1 MQRIKMLEY
10 ARLVVDTLPTVKAYL
25 SPRSRFALH
34 APDAYKSYDFYLS
47 NLERLT
53 RTLYNNQIGGE
64 FIDLMANLISG
75 QFRDA
80 YEKAYFEEG
89 YTGELPSYLLTAY
102 QDDVLKQY
110 DFVDRFFRD
119 IIDARIDGKPID
131 GLLSRVKLWANRW
144 NEAYQNALRAIA
156 LENGGN
162 LIWQYGDADHCDTCR
177 SLNGIV
183 ASARE
188 WEASGLRPQGDML
201 DCHGYN
207 CKCTLTPTDKR
218 RSPKALDALITIAM
232 NRK

>member
-1 MQRIKMLEY
+1 MPRTDMLDY
-10 ARLVVDTLPTVKAYL
+10 ARKIADAVPGVKAYL
-25 SPRSRFALH
+25 SPRARFSIH
-34 APDAYKSYDFYLS
+34 AADPYKSYDFYLS
-47 NLERLT
+47 NIERLT

-75 QFRDA
+75 QFLDA
-80 YEKAYFEEG
+80 YEKAYFDEG
-89 YTGELPSYLLTAY
+89 YTGELPSYLLTSY

-110 DFVDRFFRD
+110 DFVDGFFRD
-119 IIDARIDGKPID
+119 IIDARLDGKPID
-131 GLLSRVKLWANRW
+131 GLLSRARMWANRW

-156 LENGGN
+156 VENGGN
-162 LIWQYGDADHCDTCR
+162 LIWEYGDADHCDTCR

-183 ASARE
+183 ASAKE
-188 WEASGLRPQGDML
+188 WEVSGLRPQGDML

-207 CKCTLTPTDKR
+207 CKCTLTPTKKR